1 MPDEKRAE
9 RMCALMRRF
18 NEGAQLTV
26 DRMMDDYGI
35 NRRTVNR
42 DLIALKDLGLH
53 LKAEQGADGR
63 KIWRVPRSKRKLSVS
78 FNLTDLAALLM
89 GRRLFD
95 FLRGTLLEES
105 LQKVYEAIESELER
119 RKDLLRSG
127 EIERKLYLIS
137 EGPKLLDPGHVD
149 VLDAVLTALLDQK
162 QLRATYVNTRGEK
175 RERLLDPLTLVAFR
189 RGLYVVARDSGG
201 ETIRTFALERF
212 EDADWVRGSS
222 FVWPAGYTP
231 QRHFESAFFIIPGEP
246 ETVELLFQPGSE
258 RFIGIRVFHDSQEM
272 TSLEDGGVRLTLR
285 VPVNDELVF
294 WVLSFGSHV
303 TAISPPGLVM
313 RLREELAAAAALYDA
328 TWALRSP

>member
-1 MPDEKRAE
+1 
-9 RMCALMRRF
+9 MCDLMRRF
-18 NEGAQLTV
+18 NEGAQLTI
-26 DRMMDDYGI
+26 DRIMADYGV

-42 DLIALKDLGLH
+42 DLVALKDLGLS
-53 LKAEQGADGR
+53 LKPEQGADGR
-63 KIWRVPRSKRKLSVS
+63 KLWRIPRSKRKLSVS

-105 LQKVYEAIESELER
+105 LQKVYEAIEGELEK

-137 EGPKLLDPGHVD
+137 EGPKLLEPGHVEI
-149 VLDAVLTALLDQK
+149 LDAVLTALLDQK
-162 QLRATYVNTRGEK
+162 QLRAIYVNTRGEK

-201 ETIRTFALERF
+201 EVIRTFALERF

-222 FVWPAGYTP
+222 FTWPKDYTP
-231 QRHFESAFFIIPGEP
+231 ERHFESAFFIIPGEP
-246 ETVELLFQPGSE
+246 EVVDLVFEPGSE
-258 RFIGIRVFHDSQEM
+258 RFIGIRVFHDTQEM
-272 TSLEDGGVRLTLR
+272 TRLEDGRVRLRLR
-285 VPVNDELVF
+285 VPINDELVF

-303 TAISPPGLVM
+303 TALGPPALVE
-313 RLREELAAAAALYDA
+313 RLRGELAAAAARY
-328 TWALRSP
+328 